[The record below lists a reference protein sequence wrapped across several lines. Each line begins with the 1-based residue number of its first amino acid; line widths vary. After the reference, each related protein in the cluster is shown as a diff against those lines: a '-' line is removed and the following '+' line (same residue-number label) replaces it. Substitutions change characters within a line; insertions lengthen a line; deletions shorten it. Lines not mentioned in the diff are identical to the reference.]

1 MLLSMLAMTT
11 NQRWKAQTAS
21 QVYYFK
27 YIMASPDCLL
37 FILVVADLWIH
48 KLGSPFFSNSSKK
61 KKQKIHQILED
72 VVGMGFDRYE
82 VEKVRLNA
90 VKISSINTCFNSIFI
105 LVIFIYLKTMQHMDE
120 KSLEDLDCCTFLDL
134 HMK

>member
-1 MLLSMLAMTT
+1 
-11 NQRWKAQTAS
+11 
-21 QVYYFK
+21 
-27 YIMASPDCLL
+27 
-37 FILVVADLWIH
+37 
-48 KLGSPFFSNSSKK
+48 
-61 KKQKIHQILED
+61 
-72 VVGMGFDRYE
+72 MGFDRYE